1 MALLQFNFE
10 SAYLF
15 GNTNVNII
23 LPDLPRNKTP

>member
-23 LPDLPRNKTP
+23 LPDDLVK